1 MRSIDTASTTLS
13 STVTGALP
21 VGSDTIASLSSQGT
35 LIKNLWP
42 VSQTQ
47 KRTMD
52 PAGELIPQTHSAG
65 NAGAADNSNVAFDAN
80 SFFNLFDEI
89 WAKLMLL
96 AKELRDTMQYYNQKK
111 QELGWGL
118 EINALKKSLNAIDDS
133 CSAAKLDAAG
143 SIIGGLCSLG
153 GAAYGIAGANSI
165 AQEAGR
171 FVGNAADQTVK
182 GTFSALAANLKRT
195 ADEEKAIADLQDK
208 GAQSYAKTLD
218 DILTKARDIMQQMME
233 MGRSLVEVFSQALRA
248 ISC

>member
-1 MRSIDTASTTLS
+1 MTW
-13 STVTGALP
+13 LP
-21 VGSDTIASLSSQGT
+21 NQETP
-35 LIKNLWP
+35 IKNLWP

-47 KRTMD
+47 KRTLD
-52 PAGELIPQTHSAG
+52 PAGALISQTHSAG
-65 NAGAADNSNVAFDAN
+65 NAAAADNGNVAFDSN

-118 EINALKKSLNAIDDS
+118 EINALKQSFSAIDDS

-143 SIIGGLCSLG
+143 SIIGGFCSLG
-153 GAAYGIAGANSI
+153 GVVYGEACGGGIAA
-165 AQEAGR
+165 EAGR
-171 FVGNAADQTVK
+171 FVGNAADQTAK
-182 GTFSALAANLKRT
+182 GTFSALAANLKRS

-218 DILTKARDIMQQMME
+218 DILAKAREIMQQMME
-233 MGRSLVEVFSQALRA
+233 MGRSLVEVFSQALRS
-248 ISC
+248 ISR